1 MDKKFLDKVVDQIV
15 SETIIDTGYGG
26 YTLSDHRIYGPF
38 VGQNYRWLPYL
49 HLIDPTLGD
58 FSGFGDH
65 CKGVYGLNT
74 DESEYVW
81 DKWRN
86 IIRGKINNGL

>member
-1 MDKKFLDKVVDQIV
+1 MDKKFLNKVVVQIV

-49 HLIDPTLGD
+49 HLIDSTLGD

>member
-1 MDKKFLDKVVDQIV
+1 MDKKFLNKVVDQLV
-15 SETIIDTGYGG
+15 SETTIDTGYGG
-26 YTLSDHRIYGPF
+26 HTLSDYRIYGPF
-38 VGQNYRWLPYL
+38 VSHIYRWLPYKYL
-49 HLIDPTLGD
+49 MDPTLED
-58 FSGFGDH
+58 FSGFEGH